1 MRQKKAIIPTFE
13 FHDRTGIQKY
23 LEKQAE
29 KGWMLTQLGKYRWK
43 FQRTEPRK
51 LHFAVVYFPE
61 ADLFDPAPG
70 EAEVTFREFCAH
82 SGWILAGANAQ
93 IQVFYSELEDPTPI
107 ETDPLLEVENI
118 HKAMK
123 KGSLPGY
130 WLLILSAVL
139 MLGVQCMAMR
149 NDLLQFLSGG
159 INLFGA
165 VAWVLILVMDVWSLA
180 HYHLWRRKAI
190 LMAREQNLF
199 LETRGGTGIPNLLA
213 VLLTLSFLGLVL
225 TMKDWTMA
233 VILVISVAAY
243 FAIQALA
250 ELTRMKMQ
258 KDGWDAHTNRKT
270 TLIVTLALFFLMH
283 SVLVPVLIR
292 NTEPSR
298 NAGRENGLRV
308 KMWDL
313 LGGDAEDYGVFY
325 LTDQESMLLK
335 YQHIHQFPEEIIRTD
350 LQYELVN
357 VKMPFLYEF
366 CLARL
371 MGVPAYIEN
380 GAYREIDPTPWG
392 ADRVWQLFEGE
403 KPRDWYVLCYDDT
416 ILEIIPT
423 WSFTEEQI
431 TVIAESMK

>member
-43 FQRTEPRK
+43 FQRTEPQK

-82 SGWILAGANAQ
+82 SGWKLAGANAQ
-93 IQVFYSELEDPTPI
+93 MQVFYSKLEDPTPI

-130 WLLILSAVL
+130 WLLILSALLNLLTQGMAIQNDVL
-139 MLGVQCMAMR
+139 QY
-149 NDLLQFLSGG
+149 LSHN
-159 INLFGA
+159 INLLMA
-165 VAWVLILVMDVWSLA
+165 ANWSILLFLVVYHLV
-180 HYHLWRRKAI
+180 HYHRWHRKAVI
-190 LMAREQNLF
+190 MAREQNVF
-199 LETRGGTGIPNLLA
+199 PETRSARI
-213 VLLTLSFLGLVL
+213 LTNILTAALGLGLLVVIV
-225 TMKDWTMA
+225 TMERGHA
-233 VILVISVAAY
+233 LLLILSVAAVY
-243 FAIQALA
+243 GIMALT
-250 ELTRMKMQ
+250 ELVRKKMQ

-270 TLIVTLALFFLMH
+270 TLITTVVLVLVLYFVVAPAMADVLDRNRQEDREETLA
-283 SVLVPVLIR
+283 VTI
-292 NTEPSR
+292 
-298 NAGRENGLRV
+298 
-308 KMWDL
+308 WDL
-313 LGGDAEDYGVFY
+313 LGVNTEDYGVFY
-325 LTDQESMLLK
+325 LADQESMLLR
-335 YQHIHQFPEEIIRTD
+335 YQQIHQYPKGSSNTN

-366 CLARL
+366 CLERL
-371 MGVPAYIEN
+371 MGVPPYIEN

-392 ADRVWQLFEGE
+392 ADRVWQLFEGDN
-403 KPRDWYVLCYDDT
+403 PRDWYVLCYSDT

-431 TVIAESMK
+431 AILAESMK

>member
-23 LEKQAE
+23 LEKQAQ

-82 SGWILAGANAQ
+82 SGWILAGSNAQ
-93 IQVFYSELEDPTPI
+93 MQIFYSEQEDPTPI

-123 KGSLPGY
+123 RGNLPGY
-130 WLLILSAVL
+130 WLLILSA
-139 MLGVQCMAMR
+139 
-149 NDLLQFLSGG
+149 LLQLWVQGMAIHNDVLRYLSHN
-159 INLFGA
+159 INLLMA
-165 VAWVLILVMDVWSLA
+165 ANWSILLFLVVYHLV
-180 HYHLWRRKAI
+180 HYHRWHRKAVI
-190 LMAREQNLF
+190 MARNQNLF
-199 LETRGGTGIPNLLA
+199 PETRSA
-213 VLLTLSFLGLVL
+213 RLLTNILTALLGLGFLVVIV
-225 TMKDWTMA
+225 TMENRGQA
-233 VILVISVAAY
+233 LLLILSVAAVY
-243 FAIQALA
+243 GIMTLT
-250 ELTRMKMQ
+250 ELVRKKMQ
-258 KDGWDAHTNRKT
+258 KDGWDAPTNRKT
-270 TLIVTLALFFLMH
+270 TQITTVVLVLVLYFVLAPAMADVLDVDTQKDREETLA
-283 SVLVPVLIR
+283 VTI
-292 NTEPSR
+292 
-298 NAGRENGLRV
+298 
-308 KMWDL
+308 WDL

-392 ADRVWQLFEGE
+392 ADRAWQLFEGE
-403 KPRDWYVLCYDDT
+403 KARDWYVLCYGDT

-423 WSFTEEQI
+423 WAFTKEQI
-431 TVIAESMK
+431 AIIAESMK